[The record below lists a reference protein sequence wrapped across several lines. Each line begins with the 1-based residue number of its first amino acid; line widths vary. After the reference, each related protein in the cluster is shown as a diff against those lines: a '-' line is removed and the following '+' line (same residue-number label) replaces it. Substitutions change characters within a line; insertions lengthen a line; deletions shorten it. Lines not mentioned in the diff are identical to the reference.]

1 LREIS
6 RKLKDKKK
14 RYRPSCASWRDAN
27 RLGSSLARPATCI
40 PFYNPCLHHDQYFS
54 RDSSHIGTLRARY
67 RAECRNVANA
77 TVSTI
82 DDNGEAHVAYEDG
95 DEEDL
100 TREDHKNILEAYGKE
115 LFKEIVSGILPAFDC
130 LENRLTGNSNSTVCS
145 SLSLRT

>member
-1 LREIS
+1 MPYCTS
-6 RKLKDKKK
+6 W
-14 RYRPSCASWRDAN
+14 ASWRDAN

-40 PFYNPCLHHDQYFS
+40 PFYNPCLHQDQYFS

-100 TREDHKNILEAYGKE
+100 FKLDLQELLEAYGKE
-115 LFKEIVSGILPAFDC
+115 LFK
-130 LENRLTGNSNSTVCS
+130 
-145 SLSLRT
+145 